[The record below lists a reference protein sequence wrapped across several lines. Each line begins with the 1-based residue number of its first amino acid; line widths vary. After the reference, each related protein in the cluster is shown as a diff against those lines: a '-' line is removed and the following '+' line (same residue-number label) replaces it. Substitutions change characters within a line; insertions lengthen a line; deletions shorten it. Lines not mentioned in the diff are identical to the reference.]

1 MDDKELYSKVN
12 ISIQPL
18 EIDEKIDVLLE
29 YYLTEKIYKVDEESR
44 EELRTFGVEV
54 VKREY
59 LKDTVVK
66 VESNSADHLFVE
78 KFKIKQLIDDLSKN
92 TVTPV
97 GLYDVLDSLI
107 GISY

>member
-1 MDDKELYSKVN
+1 MIDKELYSKVN

-18 EIDEKIDVLLE
+18 EIDEKVDVLLE
-29 YYLTEKIYKVDEESR
+29 YYLTENVYETDDESR
-44 EELRTFGVEV
+44 EELTTFGVEV
-54 VKREY
+54 VKKEY
-59 LKDTVVK
+59 QKNTIVK